1 MDDRNKQQKPQND
14 PVVREIRCPI
24 HNRLIGK
31 YDARHGVTNVTFFC
45 PKCGQEYTFT
55 RKAEKN

>member
-1 MDDRNKQQKPQND
+1 MNEQHKPKSPQNND
-14 PVVREIRCPI
+14 YSREIRCPI
-24 HNRLIGK
+24 HNRLIGR

-55 RKAEKN
+55 RKAEKD